1 MKKKLLVL
9 NLGIDSDN
17 TSLAFTQTWVNKLSQ
32 HYEKIDVITLRV
44 GDRYKLNENVNLYY
58 INTKNSKLTN
68 ETKKLK
74 KVLTLKSLKSS

>member
-1 MKKKLLVL
+1 MNKKLLVL
-9 NLGIDSDN
+9 DLGIDSDN

-58 INTKNSKLTN
+58 INTKNTS
-68 ETKKLK
+68 
-74 KVLTLKSLKSS
+74 